1 MFQKTVTNLLLI
13 ILLILLGYILGVYIG
28 PPGYSSLDKESL
40 RIDSVIVEKESRD
53 IDSLLSVIKDYEII
67 NNRLRDSIQVVVT
80 TRIIEVDAVKK
91 LPLDSGVI
99 FLKQKLG
106 EFENR

>member
-1 MFQKTVTNLLLI
+1 MFRKTVTNLLLI
-13 ILLILLGYILGVYIG
+13 VLLILFGYILGVYIG
-28 PPGYSSLDKESL
+28 PPGYSSFDKESL
-40 RIDSVIVEKESRD
+40 RIDSVIVEKEFKN

>member
-1 MFQKTVTNLLLI
+1 MFRKTVTNLLLI
-13 ILLILLGYILGVYIG
+13 ILLILLGYILGVYIE

-40 RIDSVIVEKESRD
+40 RIDSVIVEKESKN

-67 NNRLRDSIQVVVT
+67 NNRLRDSIQVIVT